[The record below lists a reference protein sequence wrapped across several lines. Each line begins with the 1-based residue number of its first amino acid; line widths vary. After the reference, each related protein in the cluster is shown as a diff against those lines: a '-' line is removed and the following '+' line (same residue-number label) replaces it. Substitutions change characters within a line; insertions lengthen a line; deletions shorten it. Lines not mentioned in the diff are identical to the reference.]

1 MSPRRRDLYLGDEE
15 DSRLVAVVGADG
27 KRLEGVVEARPL
39 WQELVFRV
47 PAEVG
52 VTPDGVKYQRGPHTL
67 QTRKMPF
74 TLVHAVTGEVIDDRA
89 AAR

>member
-1 MSPRRRDLYLGDEE
+1 VSVRRRELYLGEDE
-15 DSRLVAVVGADG
+15 DGRLIAVVGADG

-47 PAEVG
+47 FAETG
-52 VTPDGVKYQRGPHTL
+52 VTPEGLKYKRGPSSL

-74 TLVHAVTGEVIDDRA
+74 KLVHAVTGEVIDDRG